1 MTPAIETD
9 DKSLRQSSFK
19 FHIDY
24 IEAIT
29 HLFLEHVPF

>member
-1 MTPAIETD
+1 MTPAMEMD
-9 DKSLRQSSFK
+9 DKSLSVIFK

>member
-1 MTPAIETD
+1 MTLATEMD
-9 DKSLRQSSFK
+9 DKSLSVIFK

-29 HLFLEHVPF
+29 CLFLEHIPF